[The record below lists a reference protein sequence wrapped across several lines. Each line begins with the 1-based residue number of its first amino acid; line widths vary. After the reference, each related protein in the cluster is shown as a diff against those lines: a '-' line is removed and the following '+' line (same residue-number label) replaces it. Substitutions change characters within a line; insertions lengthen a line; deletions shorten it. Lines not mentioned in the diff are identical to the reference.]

1 MDGAVRW
8 QWLQE
13 VEDVYTLIR
22 GVCARQAQYLIIVLP
37 MNSFRIL
44 MRLGSVG
51 ADIMTQ
57 LMNAKSAIW

>member
-1 MDGAVRW
+1 MVNER
-8 QWLQE
+8 LQE
-13 VEDVYTLIR
+13 EDVNTSTR
-22 GVCARQAQYLIIVLP
+22 GVCNAGTVLNSCNLP